1 MRDEW
6 LGVYVRQEGAV
17 EGRPMFKKPHQ
28 EQFIFFT
35 TDGCWAAG
43 ADTSKPFGMWEVT
56 SAATARRHHGA
67 VNGVRRQRVGGAAVR
82 QYMCW
87 RMAAAGRGV
96 VWRVNYVLPQFI
108 RSCIV
113 QHRPIR

>member
-35 TDGCWAAG
+35 TDGCWAAS
-43 ADTSKPFGMWEVT
+43 ADTSKPFGMWE
-56 SAATARRHHGA
+56 
-67 VNGVRRQRVGGAAVR
+67 
-82 QYMCW
+82 
-87 RMAAAGRGV
+87 
-96 VWRVNYVLPQFI
+96 
-108 RSCIV
+108 
-113 QHRPIR
+113 

>member
-1 MRDEW
+1 MTRLAQEAAPARAAVSAAELAAGGYVGLRDEW
-6 LGVYVRQEGAV
+6 LGVYVRQEEAV

-56 SAATARRHHGA
+56 SAATAPGA
-67 VNGVRRQRVGGAAVR
+67 ITE
-82 QYMCW
+82 
-87 RMAAAGRGV
+87 
-96 VWRVNYVLPQFI
+96 P
-108 RSCIV
+108 
-113 QHRPIR
+113 